1 VAGDQPPWAFA
12 SRLVT
17 AAGTVLVVVSA
28 YHWVGAASVLA
39 AAGGVVVY
47 VALATGL
54 ETARRRAHPIRRD
67 GVAVADVAAVALCA
81 WVAGRAGLPALT
93 LVATVPAVA
102 IHAWSSGRPG
112 GRQVGVVAAGL
123 VVAIGAATGHQAG
136 WAILIGAT
144 VAVVVAGVWMTEVVV
159 GLAAAERD
167 AVSRSHAI
175 DRFRREIV
183 TTVSHELRT
192 PLAVILGLTST
203 LNKRWDRMTEPQR
216 MDLIDAIALNV
227 ASLDSSVLHFIDA
240 GRLERGEYELIPEWV
255 DLIDVVDA
263 VQTKL
268 TGALAGHRIQLAL
281 RAERIWADREAVSRI
296 LELLL
301 ANAARF
307 APVGSPITIRAV
319 DDGSVIELAVIDR
332 GPGIPPHQL
341 PHVFEAFW
349 RADVSETG
357 ISRGAGLGLSI
368 VRQLAER
375 HGGTV
380 QARSTRQRG
389 TTMLVELPRPPADA
403 SEAIPGRP
411 ATRRIR
417 RAAAG

>member
-1 VAGDQPPWAFA
+1 VPENSSADPVDPSPAPPVHAPERVAGDQPPLAFA

-17 AAGTVLVVVSA
+17 AAGTVLVAVSA
-28 YHWVGAASVLA
+28 YHRVGAASVIA
-39 AAGGVVVY
+39 AAGGLVVY

-67 GVAVADVAAVALCA
+67 GAAVADVAAVALCA
-81 WVAGRAGLPALT
+81 WLAGRAGLPALT
-93 LVATVPAVA
+93 LVAAVPAV
-102 IHAWSSGRPG
+102 
-112 GRQVGVVAAGL
+112 
-123 VVAIGAATGHQAG
+123 AG
-136 WAILIGAT
+136 WAILIAAT
-144 VAVVVAGVWMTEVVV
+144 VAVVVAGGWITEVVV

-167 AVSRSHAI
+167 AVSRSRAI

-268 TGALAGHRIQLAL
+268 TGALAGHRVQLAL

-307 APVGSPITIRAV
+307 APVASPITIRAV
-319 DDGSVIELAVIDR
+319 DDGTVIELAVIDR

-380 QARSTRQRG
+380 QARSARQRG
-389 TTMLVELPRPPADA
+389 TTMLVELPRPPVGA
-403 SEAIPGRP
+403 SEAVPARP
-411 ATRRIR
+411 PNTRRIR